1 MVEKMYYKGYD
12 VARKTM
18 YDNIDTLIENSV
30 FENKKI
36 YIFGTSKIA
45 VMILHFMKKKD
56 IEVTGIIDNDK
67 NKQGYVV
74 GELKVEDP
82 TVLAAYDEEKIIL
95 IASSYQEE
103 MILQLEN
110 MGYKMD
116 KNIIKIIDL
125 PLLMNDYSFVDRTG
139 YIEMKEKDIR
149 LHQMNIM
156 KYLKKVCEKNNI
168 DYYLAY
174 GTLLGGVRHRGF
186 IPWDDDVDIYI
197 KGKDVDRLARL
208 INQSDR
214 YKMVTCNNCE
224 DFFDQIPLLVDC
236 NSVVDLN
243 CFPLQATTG
252 ISIDIFPLYGVP
264 SKEKELE
271 TYVEKL
277 KNLEMEKWNCLYDK
291 KKCHLATLKLNE
303 YISSYD
309 FDESEYT
316 GFFLSPYFT
325 KDYIRTECFAEKQY
339 IMYEDEEY
347 CIPGGYEEV
356 LTTIYGDYMQLP
368 PVEKRGKRHYYK
380 AYYPHNIESQKDK
393 NKIYWNQ
400 YYNQNKSIN
409 FPSNFAKD
417 IACQLEKG
425 KLLVDLG
432 CGNGRDSVYF
442 ESIGMNVIAID
453 MSEVAIKRLKKD
465 NKEKNIQFYNGDFV
479 KETGFY
485 ACEPDYFYSRF
496 TIHAITEQ
504 QQNELIKNVYQ
515 NMKPGGKFF
524 IEVRSVLDDIYG
536 LGEEIDRNTYVYEG
550 HSRRFIEQRELQ
562 EELEKQGFKVI
573 FSEENRDFAPFKDQN
588 PIVLRMIVEKK

>member
-18 YDNIDTLIENSV
+18 YDNIDTLIENNV

-82 TVLAAYDEEKIIL
+82 TVLAEYDEEKIIL

-156 KYLKKVCEKNNI
+156 KYLKKVCEENNI

-465 NKEKNIQFYNGDFV
+465 NKERNIQFYNGDFV

-573 FSEENRDFAPFKDQN
+573 FSEENRDFAPFKNQN